1 MRSLTRLTFY
11 SRVLGFLL
19 LALLGMV
26 IFMADDLAQ
35 RVTIPLKHPVCCQT
49 PADFAQG
56 SPGRAGVKQVT
67 GAGASYENITFM
79 TADGLALSG
88 WYIPPR
94 NGAVIILLHTYYS
107 DRIQTLPVARM
118 LYQGG
123 YGVLMYDQRASGQSQ
138 GEARSL
144 GWLDIPDLRAAAQWL
159 SGREKNLKIGAYGCS
174 MGGAIALA
182 GAVGA
187 PDIQAIAADA
197 PSPMGWTESIA
208 AVSSINLP
216 TFNPLE
222 TAGQMLFTLPVIA
235 LYYPLVM
242 LHSYPKGAVSSISLP
257 PTSTIQAVQDN
268 GAKAL
273 LFISSGS
280 DEELARVSRYDE
292 AARGP
297 HEHWNIPEAGHCGGP
312 FARPQEYQQHLLNF
326 FNKNLY
332 LQP

>member
-208 AVSSINLP
+208 AVSSI
-216 TFNPLE
+216 
-222 TAGQMLFTLPVIA
+222 
-235 LYYPLVM
+235 
-242 LHSYPKGAVSSISLP
+242 SLP